1 MRISDWGSDVCSS
14 DLHRPLWIQPLP
26 GHAEDGVD
34 EVEIGDVGAVGIA
47 QVAAEVAGVG
57 AGQAAEV
64 VVVVGG
70 VGVKRPGP
78 VRRRCVAELA
88 AEHPAVRSPG
98 AFVDEEGQGISAD
111 AAAVGEWGLVR
122 GDAALRL
129 YVEIGRAGGWEMGG
143 DEV

>member
-1 MRISDWGSDVCSS
+1 MSRRPPGSKRTETLFPYTTLVRSGAVAGVGFDFGAEV
-14 DLHRPLWIQPLP
+14 LHVVQREPHRPLWIQPLP

-70 VGVKRPGP
+70 VGDRK
-78 VRRRCVAELA
+78 
-88 AEHPAVRSPG
+88 ST
-98 AFVDEEGQGISAD
+98 
-111 AAAVGEWGLVR
+111 
-122 GDAALRL
+122 RL
-129 YVEIGRAGGWEMGG
+129 NSSH
-143 DEV
+143 